1 MNKKLR
7 QKKSRLQQLEMLNS
21 LNDKEAEIRDLKKK
35 INEILTREEIMWK
48 QRSRVEWLRNG
59 DRNTKLFHASAS
71 QRRRKNRIDGVMDS
85 EGVWHAEEGET
96 EAIILDYFKNIFKS
110 DCPANFD
117 ASLDAV
123 EESISHDMN

>member
-21 LNDKEAEIRDLKKK
+21 LNDNEAEIRDLKKE
-35 INEILTREEIMWK
+35 INEILTREEMMWK

-59 DRNTKLFHASAS
+59 DRNTKFFHASAS

-85 EGVWHAEEGET
+85 KGVWHAEEGEA
-96 EAIILDYFKNIFKS
+96 ELF
-110 DCPANFD
+110 
-117 ASLDAV
+117 
-123 EESISHDMN
+123 